1 MKDILE
7 ILNSIQIIPLF
18 YNFFELKKQYKISKL
33 TLQPEIIKNILVN
46 LNTHLLFKDHEW
58 YSLNITD
65 KTLIKK
71 RKECFIDLIIFLKG
85 ISIHI
90 KTNNDNRYKLNTR
103 IPIRILDQLDD
114 NTIDVLQQTLNIT
127 KSHNNYIF
135 IKKQKLLDVTG
146 FYGVNII
153 GSNIYEKILENTSK
167 NVSLGIY
174 YNQMKNVDK
183 LLIQL
188 CDFQPKNNYSQ
199 TELYYKKIENV
210 VSYHNSGTEA
220 VEAVLRLT
228 KYNTKKNKFVTF
240 DTTYHGWSSQMISGI
255 SSIDNK
261 DNLKLPFL
269 ELESLKVIQDNA
281 YSISCVLFNPMCIY
295 KIRQN
300 DILLEIDKTNVSK
313 THDINEIN
321 EYLIKLE
328 KICSLYDIALVFDE
342 IYSAF
347 RFGPSLLSTKYIK
360 ANPDIIIIGKTIGCG
375 IPCGIA
381 IGNNHYLQRQKENEG
396 YNKSVIQGTFS
407 NSTMLSNSIELFL
420 NYIKTQKKQ
429 YKLLFNRMDKM
440 IQNVNNV
447 LLENDVE
454 INLSRYGLLITTD
467 FLNKSPY
474 HFLLQFYLM
483 KHNIFTCCYGT
494 SRMNLNL
501 SFGKDEIMFFETKFI
516 NAVLNMKKDSWFC
529 GEKRNLSS
537 NIYICKLL
545 GNTVL
550 QKYFK
555 EPYDYI
561 MLAKKIDLDVSHH
574 NRINFMTHYFSS
586 LLTLYSYFL
595 FFVDEKYKAMYLFL
609 FCQIVRQMGH
619 FLFEVPNEEAE
630 NAKIGFNNSS
640 KRLTITLFILMSVLT
655 LPVNKFDI
663 NKTLLKNLIIV
674 MCIKIANS
682 SSQIGLEK
690 TILWIIKII
699 TDMVTDLD
707 DMGPKSFIDFF
718 TDDNIRYKTLN
729 ENFIPKYM
737 KDGELD
743 LSKIIKSY
751 LGINFNYGSKL
762 LE

>member
-1 MKDILE
+1 MKDTLL
-7 ILNSIQIIPLF
+7 ILNSIKTIPLV
-18 YNFFELKKQYKISKL
+18 YSFFELKKQLNISNL
-33 TLQPEIIKNILVN
+33 TLQPEILKNILLN

-58 YSLNITD
+58 ISLNITD
-65 KTLIKK
+65 KSRIKK
-71 RKECFIDLIIFLKG
+71 RKKCFRDLVIFLKG
-85 ISIHI
+85 ISIPI

-114 NTIDVLQQTLNIT
+114 NTSEILQQTLNIT
-127 KSHNNYIF
+127 KSENNYNF
-135 IKKQKLLDVTG
+135 INNKKLLDVSG

-153 GSNIYEKILENTSK
+153 GSNNYEKLLQNTSK
-167 NVSLGIY
+167 NISLGVY
-174 YNQMKNVDK
+174 SKQMKNIDK
-183 LLIQL
+183 LLIKL

-228 KYNTKKNKFVTF
+228 KYNTNKNKFVTF
-240 DTTYHGWSSQMISGI
+240 DITYHGWSSQMISGI

-261 DNLKLPFL
+261 NNLKLQFL
-269 ELESLKVIQDNA
+269 NLESLKVIQDNA

-300 DILLEIDKTNVSK
+300 DMLLEIDKTNVSK
-313 THDINEIN
+313 THNINDIND
-321 EYLIKLE
+321 YLIKLE
-328 KICSLYDIALVFDE
+328 KICSLYEIALVFDE

-360 ANPDIIIIGKTIGCG
+360 AKPDIIIIGKTIGCG

-381 IGNNHYLQRQKENEG
+381 IGNNHYLQRQKQNEG

-429 YKLLFNRMDKM
+429 YKLLFNGMDKM
-440 IQNVNNV
+440 IKNVNNV
-447 LLENDVE
+447 LLENNVK
-454 INLSRYGLLITTD
+454 IKLSRYGLLITTD

-483 KHNIFTCCYGT
+483 KYNIFTCCYGT
-494 SRMNLNL
+494 SRMNFNL
-501 SFGKDEIMFFETKFI
+501 SFGENELTFFETNFI
-516 NAVLNMKKDSWFC
+516 DGVLHMKKDSWFY

-545 GNTVL
+545 GNTFL
-550 QKYFK
+550 QKCFK

-595 FFVDEKYKAMYLFL
+595 FFIDDKYKAMYLFL

-619 FLFEVPNEEAE
+619 FLFEVSNEEAE

-640 KRLTITLFILMSVLT
+640 KKLTITLFILLSVLT
-655 LPVNKFDI
+655 LPINNFDI
-663 NKTLLKNLIIV
+663 NKTVLRNLIVV
-674 MCIKIANS
+674 MCIKIAS
-682 SSQIGLEK
+682 STSQIGVEK

-718 TDDNIRYKTLN
+718 TDEKVHYKTLN

-737 KDGELD
+737 NDGKLD
-743 LSKIIKSY
+743 LLKIIKSY
-751 LGINFNYGSKL
+751 LGFDFNYNSKIL
-762 LE
+762 